1 MKELTAKQFEA
12 ILKTEGIN
20 RNELQDLAVNALIE
34 KKQKVATAESCTG
47 GLVSKRITE
56 VGGASAVFECGV
68 CSYANRIKNKLL
80 GVNRHTLDTV
90 GAVSKE
96 TAEQMAAGVMK
107 LAGADF
113 GVAATGIA
121 GPSGGTDEKPVGLV
135 YIAVCDKKCTEVVK
149 AKLWDSTP
157 LEREKIREI
166 SSDIAL
172 YLLLRKIVQKPSNI
186 TN

>member
-12 ILKTEGIN
+12 ILEKEGIKSGD
-20 RNELQDLAVNALIE
+20 LQNLAVNALIE
-34 KKQKVATAESCTG
+34 KKKKVATAESCTG

-56 VGGASAVFECGV
+56 VSGANSVFECGV

-96 TAEQMAAGVMK
+96 TAEQMAVGVMK
-107 LAGADF
+107 LADSDF
-113 GVAATGIA
+113 GVATTGIA
-121 GPSGGTDEKPVGLV
+121 GPSGGTEEKPVGLV
-135 YIAVCDKKCTEVVK
+135 YISVCDKKSTEVVK
-149 AKLWDSTP
+149 AKLWDAES
-157 LEREKIREI
+157 LEREEIRKI

-172 YLLLRKIVQKPSNI
+172 YLLLRKIV
-186 TN
+186 

>member
-1 MKELTAKQFEA
+1 MKEMTAKQFEE
-12 ILKTEGIN
+12 ILKKEGIN
-20 RNELQDLAVNALIE
+20 SGDLQDLAVNALIE
-34 KKQKVATAESCTG
+34 RKQKVATAESCTG

-56 VGGASAVFECGV
+56 VSGASAVFECGV

-113 GVAATGIA
+113 GVATTGIA
-121 GPSGGTDEKPVGLV
+121 GPSGGTAEKPVGLV
-135 YIAVCDKKCTEVVK
+135 YIAVCDNKCTEVVK
-149 AKLWDSTP
+149 AKLWDVDT
-157 LEREKIREI
+157 LEREAIRKL

-172 YLLLRKIVQKPSNI
+172 YLLLRKIV
-186 TN
+186 